1 MLRLSLTSL
10 WARKRRM
17 VGTGLAVIIGVAF
30 LTGTLILGDT
40 MKANF
45 DRLFTEVSAGTDVVI
60 RNHNAVE
67 TDNATQDD
75 HGLLS
80 QALVQDIRGLDGV
93 ADVQGQIVGYGSLL
107 GRDGDAI
114 GGNGPPRLAGS
125 WVTDP
130 ELNPYRLVEGRAPRA
145 DDEVVVNRGAADD
158 GNLKV
163 GDVTT
168 VQSPQPVRVRIVGI
182 ATFGDAAG
190 LGTTTFTAFSLA
202 GAQEHVTGQPGRVSS
217 IVVRADDGVSS
228 SELRDRIRAELPRGV
243 EAITGQQLTDE
254 QIDNISSTFL
264 DMLRTFLVAFAG
276 IALVVATLSINN
288 TFTITVAQRT
298 RELALMRAVGASRR
312 QVRSSVAIEGL
323 VVGAVSAAIGALAGL
338 GVAGLLKGLF
348 DSFGFALPAGG
359 LTVHA
364 SALLIGLAAG
374 TLATFIAAQLPAR
387 RAARVAPIAALQQAG
402 AEARDFGTRRVLVGV
417 GILAAGAVG
426 ATVGALSGSFLPA
439 GLGGL
444 ALVVGALFVAPVLL
458 PPVARVVGGV
468 LRRTRGVSGM
478 LAEENAR
485 RNPRRSAATA
495 TALVIGVTVVSLFT
509 LFTASLGA
517 TLDEQVRSGITSD
530 LVVGTPSFGGGRL
543 SPAVAGEIR
552 DLPEVGQAV
561 GVGSGQVRL
570 DGSAENVT
578 TTDVRSLPEV
588 MDVDAVAGSLR
599 DVGPDQLAVSR
610 DYATDHRWRLGTPV
624 TMTFAGGG
632 ETRADVGAIFDDADL
647 LFDVV
652 VPSAL
657 WNQHT
662 IQPTESAVLV
672 NTASGVSEAAARRAI
687 TPIADR
693 NGGDLQ
699 TLAEYADAQT
709 GGLDT
714 LLNIVYVMLALAI
727 LIALLGIANT
737 LSLAVYERRTE
748 LGLLRAVGETRRQV
762 RSMLRLESV
771 ILATFGTVLGLV
783 LGGLLGY
790 VLFTTV
796 SGSGAFTVPP
806 VPIVVIAVLGSL
818 AGVLAALRPAR
829 RAARLPILESIATT

>member
-1 MLRLSLTSL
+1 MLRLSLASL

-17 VGTGLAVIIGVAF
+17 LGTGIAVVIGVAF

-45 DRLFTEVSAGTDVVI
+45 DRLFTEVSAGTDVVV

-67 TDNATQDD
+67 TENATQDD
-75 HGLLS
+75 HGLLP
-80 QALVQDIRGLDGV
+80 QALVQDIRGVDGV
-93 ADVQGQIVGYGSLL
+93 ADVQGQVVGYGSLIGKD
-107 GRDGDAI
+107 GRAI

-125 WVTDP
+125 WITDS

-145 DDEVVVNRGAADD
+145 DDEVVVNKGAAED
-158 GNLKV
+158 GDLKV

-168 VQSPQPVRVRIVGI
+168 VQSPQPVPVRIVGI

-190 LGTTTFTAFSLA
+190 LGTTTFTAFTLA
-202 GAQEHVTGQPGRVSS
+202 GAQEHVTGEPGRVSS
-217 IVVRADDGVSS
+217 IVVRAENGVSA

-243 EAITGQQLTDE
+243 EAITGQQLTNE

-312 QVRSSVAIEGL
+312 QVRTSVAIEGL
-323 VVGAVSAAIGALAGL
+323 VVGVVSAAIGAFAGL

-374 TLATFIAAQLPAR
+374 TLATFVAAQLPAR
-387 RAARVAPIAALQQAG
+387 RAAKVAPIAALQLAG
-402 AEARDFGTRRVLVGV
+402 AEARDFGAGRVLVGV
-417 GILAAGAVG
+417 GILVAGAAG
-426 ATVGALSGSFLPA
+426 ATVGAVSGSFLGA

-444 ALVVGALFVAPVLL
+444 ALIVGALLVAPVLL
-458 PPVARVVGGV
+458 PPVARAVGGV

-552 DLPEVGQAV
+552 DLPQVRQAV
-561 GVGSGQVRL
+561 GIGSGQVRL

-578 TTDVRSLPEV
+578 TADVRSLPDV
-588 MDVDAVAGSLR
+588 MDLSTVAGSLR

-610 DYATDHRWRLGTPV
+610 DHATAEGWRLGTPV
-624 TMTFAGGG
+624 TLTFAGG
-632 ETRADVGAIFDDADL
+632 TKVQATVGAIYDDADL

-652 VPSAL
+652 MPSAL
-657 WNQHT
+657 WNEHT
-662 IQPTESAVLV
+662 TQPTESAVLV
-672 NTASGVSEAAARRAI
+672 NTAPGVSEASARRAI

-693 NGGDLQ
+693 NGGDVQ
-699 TLAEYADAQT
+699 NLAEYADAQT

-727 LIALLGIANT
+727 VIALLGIANT

-771 ILATFGTVLGLV
+771 ILATFGTALGLV

-796 SGSGAFTVPP
+796 SGNGAFTVPP
-806 VPIVVIAVLGSL
+806 VPIVVIAVLGSA